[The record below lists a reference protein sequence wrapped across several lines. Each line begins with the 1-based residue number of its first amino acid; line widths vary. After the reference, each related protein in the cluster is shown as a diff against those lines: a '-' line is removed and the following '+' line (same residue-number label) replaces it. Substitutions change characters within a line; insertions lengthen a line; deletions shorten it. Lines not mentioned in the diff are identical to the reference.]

1 MLFRSNRTLTT
12 ERDPAKLILDVA
24 DMRDRLSAHHR
35 VQSGWDVK
43 HRRGGLV
50 DVEFITQYLQLR
62 WAHRHPEILRP
73 NLGEALSQAGALGL
87 LTLADA
93 DVLYRAWQLWSSL
106 QQTLRLTYQ
115 GDFREKALTARV
127 RQLLADTA
135 QCADF
140 TEMKAVMAERAEQVS
155 ALYRDLIDAPARSLR
170 AALAEEP
177 KNDT

>member
-1 MLFRSNRTLTT
+1 QAAWTWEHMALTRARIVTGAPELQAAIRAVINRTLTA

-73 NLGEALSQAGALGL
+73 NLGEALSQ
-87 LTLADA
+87 
-93 DVLYRAWQLWSSL
+93 
-106 QQTLRLTYQ
+106 
-115 GDFREKALTARV
+115 
-127 RQLLADTA
+127 
-135 QCADF
+135 
-140 TEMKAVMAERAEQVS
+140 
-155 ALYRDLIDAPARSLR
+155 
-170 AALAEEP
+170 
-177 KNDT
+177 